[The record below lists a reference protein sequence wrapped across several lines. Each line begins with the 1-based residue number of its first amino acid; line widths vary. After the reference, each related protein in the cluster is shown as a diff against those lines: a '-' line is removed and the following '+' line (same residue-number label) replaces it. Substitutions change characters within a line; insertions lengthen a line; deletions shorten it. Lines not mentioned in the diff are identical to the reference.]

1 MEGSRRSVARI
12 SAEFLLIVLGVLVAL
27 AVDRWSESRA
37 DRELEVMYLERL
49 RVDMIGSRSD
59 LQIPYYEGVE
69 AHSRAALPYVAREQE
84 LSDSVGLVI
93 AAYHAHRML
102 TPRVRDATHRE
113 LLATG
118 NLRVIKDLELREAL
132 AELYSEVAFWKLVF
146 DPSVQDSDFNHYVR
160 GRIPPDLQ
168 FEIAD
173 RCPIDEQQPFGCTTD
188 LGDWD
193 PSDFINGLR
202 SEPIAVE
209 GLTRRLR
216 DVVRMNGVLNNI
228 DEMIEDILR
237 RIE

>member
-49 RVDMIGSRSD
+49 RGDMIGSRSD

-102 TPRVRDATHRE
+102 TPRVRRRRLESVRQGSAAVRESRGPVSSTSGRSSPALSTCPE
-113 LLATG
+113 LL
-118 NLRVIKDLELREAL
+118 
-132 AELYSEVAFWKLVF
+132 
-146 DPSVQDSDFNHYVR
+146 
-160 GRIPPDLQ
+160 
-168 FEIAD
+168 
-173 RCPIDEQQPFGCTTD
+173 
-188 LGDWD
+188 
-193 PSDFINGLR
+193 
-202 SEPIAVE
+202 
-209 GLTRRLR
+209 
-216 DVVRMNGVLNNI
+216 
-228 DEMIEDILR
+228 
-237 RIE
+237 

>member
-1 MEGSRRSVARI
+1 M
-12 SAEFLLIVLGVLVAL
+12 
-27 AVDRWSESRA
+27 
-37 DRELEVMYLERL
+37 
-49 RVDMIGSRSD
+49 
-59 LQIPYYEGVE
+59 
-69 AHSRAALPYVAREQE
+69 
-84 LSDSVGLVI
+84 
-93 AAYHAHRML
+93 
-102 TPRVRDATHRE
+102 
-113 LLATG
+113 
-118 NLRVIKDLELREAL
+118 
-132 AELYSEVAFWKLVF
+132 F

-228 DEMIEDILR
+228 DEMIALACSDDSERERPNAVYSKDR
-237 RIE
+237 RSGASSIPHKLWPFSRACVVSVFV